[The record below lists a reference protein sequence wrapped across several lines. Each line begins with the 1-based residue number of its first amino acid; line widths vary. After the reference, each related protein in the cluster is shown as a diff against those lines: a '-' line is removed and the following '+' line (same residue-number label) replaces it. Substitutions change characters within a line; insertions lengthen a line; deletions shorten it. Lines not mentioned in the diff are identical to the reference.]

1 MEETINLSELF
12 EVIRKRVVLIICGG
26 LVGIILAAVLTYF
39 FITPQFNSSTQLL
52 VNRAKDESQVA
63 TQWNDLQTDVQ
74 MINTYKDIIKGPVIL
89 EDVRKKLNSSASVE
103 QLASK
108 IEIVTQ
114 QNSQVFTIKVTD
126 ADPYKAAD
134 IANTVAAVF
143 QEKIGGIMSVQNVTQ
158 ISNAH
163 PNTSQVSPKPMLN
176 MLIGFIVGLMVA
188 VGLSFLLEFMDKTVR
203 DEKFISEALGW
214 TNLGTISEMSFDEL
228 NATAPS
234 SIVSRRT
241 KTRV

>member
-1 MEETINLSELF
+1 
-12 EVIRKRVVLIICGG
+12 
-26 LVGIILAAVLTYF
+26 
-39 FITPQFNSSTQLL
+39 
-52 VNRAKDESQVA
+52 
-63 TQWNDLQTDVQ
+63 
-74 MINTYKDIIKGPVIL
+74 
-89 EDVRKKLNSSASVE
+89 
-103 QLASK
+103 
-108 IEIVTQ
+108 
-114 QNSQVFTIKVTD
+114 
-126 ADPYKAAD
+126 
-134 IANTVAAVF
+134 
-143 QEKIGGIMSVQNVTQ
+143 MSVQNVTQ

-176 MLIGFIVGLMVA
+176 MLIGFTVGLMVA

-203 DEKFISEALGW
+203 DEKFMSEALGW

>member
-89 EDVRKKLNSSASVE
+89 EDVRKN
-103 QLASK
+103 
-108 IEIVTQ
+108 
-114 QNSQVFTIKVTD
+114 
-126 ADPYKAAD
+126 
-134 IANTVAAVF
+134 
-143 QEKIGGIMSVQNVTQ
+143 
-158 ISNAH
+158 
-163 PNTSQVSPKPMLN
+163 
-176 MLIGFIVGLMVA
+176 
-188 VGLSFLLEFMDKTVR
+188 
-203 DEKFISEALGW
+203 
-214 TNLGTISEMSFDEL
+214 
-228 NATAPS
+228 
-234 SIVSRRT
+234 
-241 KTRV
+241 

>member
-12 EVIRKRVVLIICGG
+12 EVIRKRMVLIIGGG
-26 LVGIILAAVLTYF
+26 LVGIILAAVITYF

-89 EDVRKKLNSSASVE
+89 EDVRKKLSTTSSVE

-108 IEIVTQ
+108 IEIITQ

-126 ADPYKAAD
+126 SDPYKAAD

-158 ISNAH
+158 ISSAH
-163 PNTSQVSPKPMLN
+163 PNTSQISPKPMLN
-176 MLIGFIVGLMVA
+176 ILIGFIVGIMGMVG
-188 VGLSFLLEFMDKTVR
+188 VSFLLEFMDKTVR
-203 DEKFISEALGW
+203 DEKFISETLGW
-214 TNLGTISEMSFDEL
+214 TNLGTISEMNFDEL
-228 NATAPS
+228 NAKSPS